1 MNAIQIPIRF
11 ETEIIEPEAM
21 YRKAFRYLALLRANP
36 QKLTQACEAL
46 SEISSSDTYIEGDED
61 VSDE

>member
-11 ETEIIEPEAM
+11 ETEIMEPEAM

-36 QKLTQACEAL
+36 EKLQQACRIL
-46 SEISSSDTYIEGDED
+46 SDISEGIWGDEE
-61 VSDE
+61 DEDDF

>member
-21 YRKAFRYLALLRANP
+21 YRKAFRYLALIRKHP
-36 QKLTQACEAL
+36 DKLGQACNAL
-46 SEISSSDTYIEGDED
+46 AKISTDVWAEDFEDED
-61 VSDE
+61 E